1 MEWKIYAENE
11 PADYASDFFYK
22 KIAAYPIVETDVE
35 SPQIK
40 HRISDRLYENDR
52 ILSLPGR
59 AGLWASPDT
68 GQGTK
73 FFYSETRKKMTFH
86 EEPDK
91 NEAQDIPNGRRLFR
105 QLWGRPKT
113 NYRNTDRNVRCDT
126 YNVVCFRRIN
136 LLHWPVKRNQIEILW
151 EP

>member
-11 PADYASDFFYK
+11 PADYASDFFSQ

-40 HRISDRLYENDR
+40 HRMFWQT
-52 ILSLPGR
+52 ILKRPHPLPSGES
-59 AGLWASPDT
+59 GLWASPDT

-73 FFYSETRKKMTFH
+73 FFYSETRKEMTFH

-91 NEAQDIPNGRRLFR
+91 NEAQDIPNGRRLFPSTTLR
-105 QLWGRPKT
+105 AT
-113 NYRNTDRNVRCDT
+113 
-126 YNVVCFRRIN
+126 
-136 LLHWPVKRNQIEILW
+136 
-151 EP
+151 

>member
-11 PADYASDFFYK
+11 PADYASDFFKK

-73 FFYSETRKKMTFH
+73 FFYSETRKEMTFH

-91 NEAQDIPNGRRLFR
+91 NEAQDIPNGRRLFPSTTLR
-105 QLWGRPKT
+105 AT
-113 NYRNTDRNVRCDT
+113 
-126 YNVVCFRRIN
+126 
-136 LLHWPVKRNQIEILW
+136 
-151 EP
+151 